1 MVFAEIGTTIDK
13 FRRARRVAGLLLFSG
28 LALAGPHRPAL
39 ADMSLSQVIVDL
51 GPDQPPRDDIEVGNT
66 GRERLYVVVEP
77 AEIVSPG
84 QPDEHREQRRD
95 PEQLGLLAT
104 PNRLILEPGQRKL
117 VRIVALAPRG
127 ERDRIYRV
135 VIKPVVGE
143 LAAQQSALKIL
154 VGYDVLVIVRPK
166 KPIDGVTGA
175 RSGRTLTIRNAGNT
189 NAEIFEG
196 RQCDETGKNCA
207 ELQAKRLY
215 AGASWEQILPR
226 DAPASYTVRIQG
238 QATVR
243 RF

>member
-1 MVFAEIGTTIDK
+1 MVFAGIGTTIGK
-13 FRRARRVAGLLLFSG
+13 LRWARRIASLMLCSG
-28 LALAGPHRPAL
+28 LALAGPCRLAL

-77 AEIVSPG
+77 AEIMSPG
-84 QPDEHREQRRD
+84 QPGEHREQRRD

-104 PNRLILEPGQRKL
+104 PSRLILEPGQRKL

-166 KPIDGVTGA
+166 KPVDGVTGA

-196 RQCDETGKNCA
+196 RQCDEAGKNCA
-207 ELQAKRLY
+207 ELPAKRLY
-215 AGASWEQILPR
+215 AGASWEQILPP
-226 DAPASYTVRIQG
+226 DAPSAYTVR
-238 QATVR
+238 
-243 RF
+243 

>member
-1 MVFAEIGTTIDK
+1 MIFAGIGTTIGK
-13 FRRARRVAGLLLFSG
+13 LRRARRIAGLALFSG
-28 LALAGPHRPAL
+28 LALAGPCRFAV

-51 GPDQPPRDDIEVGNT
+51 GPDQPPRDDIEVANT
-66 GRERLYVVVEP
+66 GPERLYVVVEP
-77 AEIVSPG
+77 AEIMSPG
-84 QPDEHREQRRD
+84 QPGEHREQRHD

-104 PNRLILEPGQRKL
+104 PNRLVLEPGQRKL
-117 VRIVALAPRG
+117 VRIAALAPRG

-143 LAAQQSALKIL
+143 LAAQQSALRIL

-166 KPIDGVTGA
+166 KPVDGVTGS
-175 RSGRTLTIRNAGNT
+175 RSGRTLTIHNAGNT

-196 RQCDETGKNCA
+196 RQCDEAGKNCA
-207 ELQAKRLY
+207 ELPAKRLY

-226 DAPASYTVRIQG
+226 DAPVSYTVRIQG